1 MEADATVEKAATLR
15 REEETMSDLIL
26 NLFSLLAGGFWLW
39 LCKRKRRGAT
49 VNWIQYFQQTRKTVR
64 AQDVREIWR
73 SR

>member
-26 NLFSLLAGGFWLW
+26 NLFALLAGGFWLW

-49 VNWIQYFQQTRKTVR
+49 VNWIQFLRNIDKR
-64 AQDVREIWR
+64 PRQDVREIWR
-73 SR
+73 GR